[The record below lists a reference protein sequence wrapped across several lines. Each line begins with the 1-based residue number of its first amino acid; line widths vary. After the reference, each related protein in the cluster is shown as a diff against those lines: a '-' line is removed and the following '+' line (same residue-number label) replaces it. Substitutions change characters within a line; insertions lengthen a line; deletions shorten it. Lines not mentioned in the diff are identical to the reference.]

1 MSRLPLPIGHGDRV
15 LLLVNGQ
22 LRGKHADVLGARPV
36 CSTVRLD
43 SGSGVLVLTKQLHP
57 IPRRPRPDF

>member
-22 LRGKHADVLGARPV
+22 LRGKHADVLGARPI

-43 SGSGVLVLTKQLHP
+43 SGAGVLVLTNQLHP